1 MAFFNELIE
10 TIERTPQPA
19 ERPPALG
26 ATATVQMYAP
36 RRLRSDRPEA
46 QQKAEAE
53 RAYWRDR
60 AFRAES
66 QLQALEARI
75 QGIAAFVSPSR

>member
-1 MAFFNELIE
+1 
-10 TIERTPQPA
+10 
-19 ERPPALG
+19 
-26 ATATVQMYAP
+26 MYAP

-66 QLQALEARI
+66 QLQELEARI
-75 QGIAAFVSPSR
+75 RGIAAAVSPSR

>member
-10 TIERTPQPA
+10 TIERTPQA
-19 ERPPALG
+19 TVRPPSLG

-60 AFRAES
+60 AFQAES
-66 QLQALEARI
+66 RLNELEARI
-75 QGIAAFVSPSR
+75 KRIAASVSPAH